1 MHFLALLGFMLN
13 LTSVEHSS
21 YKNYCIVSYE
31 NSLLKKKIPG
41 VLILSPFPWLLVF
54 RTGESPAGLLGSWSS
69 ILHVTPNA
77 SVAALLSAGSLRAG
91 PQPWAGTLSLRRR
104 RAVRQARPR
113 SGPASAHCLSA
124 ARGTWLSR
132 GHRQPSELTMPAI
145 FIVVMLSYFLKI
157 GV

>member
-69 ILHVTPNA
+69 ILHVTPNT

-91 PQPWAGTLSLRRR
+91 PHPGQGRSRCVGGVPCAKHDPEAGRRLLT
-104 RAVRQARPR
+104 
-113 SGPASAHCLSA
+113 ASPLPGGLGC
-124 ARGTWLSR
+124 
-132 GHRQPSELTMPAI
+132 P
-145 FIVVMLSYFLKI
+145 
-157 GV
+157 GVTDDLAS